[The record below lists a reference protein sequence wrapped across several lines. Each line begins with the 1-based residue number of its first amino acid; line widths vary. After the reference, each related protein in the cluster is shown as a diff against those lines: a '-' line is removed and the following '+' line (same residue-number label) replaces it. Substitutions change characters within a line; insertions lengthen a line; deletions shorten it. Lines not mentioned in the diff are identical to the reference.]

1 MKEFTYTVKETL
13 GLHARPA
20 GLLVRCV
27 KTLGSKV
34 TIARGDEVTEGT
46 RLMSIMAMGVKQGET
61 VKVTVEGET
70 EEEDVVVVRKF
81 FEDNL

>member
-1 MKEFTYTVKETL
+1 MKEFMYTVKEML

-20 GLLVRCV
+20 GMLVRYV

-34 TIARGDEVTEGT
+34 TIARGDEAAEGT
-46 RLMSIMAMGVKQGET
+46 RLMSIMAMGVKQGEV

-70 EEEDVVVVRKF
+70 EEEDVVAVQNF